1 MTLIEDKGVPVMC
14 CGQKMTEQVPGTSD
28 GALEKHVPAVE
39 VDGNAVKVAVG
50 EVAHPMLE
58 EHYIMFVA
66 LETNKGLQLK
76 KLNPAEEPKA
86 SFLLAEGEEAI
97 AAYEYCNLHGFWKKE
112 I

>member
-28 GALEKHVPAVE
+28 GAFEKHVPAVE

-66 LETNKGLQLK
+66 LETSKGLQLK